1 MDVDRELAKVRAL
14 ADPTRVALYD
24 VIGIAG
30 DDGATDEQLR
40 AAVPSARRTLAYD
53 LEELKQAGWIERV
66 DGDPVT
72 WVRTDAPITWDSE
85 MVADPRSG
93 VLAQELE
100 RIILQRR
107 ADRIRD
113 WLDERETAKW
123 SKQWVAASISHDYTL
138 HLQPAD
144 LVEFEE
150 RFVLLVDEYRR
161 RGSQT
166 KDAASTD
173 DVETVLL
180 TVTGIPFRV

>member
-1 MDVDRELAKVRAL
+1 
-14 ADPTRVALYD
+14 
-24 VIGIAG
+24 
-30 DDGATDEQLR
+30 
-40 AAVPSARRTLAYD
+40 
-53 LEELKQAGWIERV
+53 
-66 DGDPVT
+66 
-72 WVRTDAPITWDSE
+72 